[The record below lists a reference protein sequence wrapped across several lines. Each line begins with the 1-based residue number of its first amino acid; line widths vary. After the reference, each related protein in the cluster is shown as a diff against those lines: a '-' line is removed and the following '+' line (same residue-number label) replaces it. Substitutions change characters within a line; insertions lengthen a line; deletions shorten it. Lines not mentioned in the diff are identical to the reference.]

1 LKIKLLGVILLAFIC
16 WAVPI
21 KWIWAK
27 TTETKTETK
36 TKPPEDYITEN
47 IVIKNNAIQ
56 AKYIPPL
63 EPKQSSVEIRRNNSI
78 YNSTRYAEANGE
90 IQILAKE
97 KVVVKWNESEWPG
110 FHYILDHESGS
121 NPYAINP
128 NSGACGIPQALPC
141 SKLLSVIGSLDNI
154 SGQLDWMVS
163 YIADRYGTPTKA
175 MQFHQLNHWY

>member
-1 LKIKLLGVILLAFIC
+1 M
-16 WAVPI
+16 
-21 KWIWAK
+21 
-27 TTETKTETK
+27 
-36 TKPPEDYITEN
+36 
-47 IVIKNNAIQ
+47 
-56 AKYIPPL
+56 
-63 EPKQSSVEIRRNNSI
+63 EIRRNNSI